1 MHAAGDAV
9 VDSWDLA
16 CSCFRGVGLDHDLLE
31 RGRRGRKQRGRQLDG
46 GSLGGAEAAG
56 DGEHP
61 KVQQAAQRGGV
72 IEADPGPALRGG
84 YVGDE
89 VEVRGVEL
97 QPCRVAEEVRHHAED
112 RPRQMRRRR
121 VHYFTS
127 TGERM
132 SSACFHPNQTK
143 QIQFNS

>member
-1 MHAAGDAV
+1 LDLTTICSSEEDAAANSV
-9 VDSWDLA
+9 
-16 CSCFRGVGLDHDLLE
+16 
-31 RGRRGRKQRGRQLDG
+31 G
-46 GSLGGAEAAG
+46 GSLGCAEAAG

-61 KVQQAAQRGGV
+61 KVQRAGGIV
-72 IEADPGPALRGG
+72 EADPGPALQGG

-97 QPCRVAEEVRHHAED
+97 RPCRVAEEVRHHAED

-121 VHYFTS
+121 IHCFTS

-143 QIQFNS
+143 QIHFNS